1 MPRGNYRVS
10 SYIDVNKVHVDDKYG
25 SNLVNQMIKKV
36 MREGKAQKATKIVYN
51 AMERLGQELHSDLK
65 GQELHVKRPL
75 SLSTRRLKWRVHEL
89 K

>member
-51 AMERLGQELHSDLK
+51 AMEEYYS
-65 GQELHVKRPL
+65 P
-75 SLSTRRLKWRVHEL
+75 
-89 K
+89 